1 MYGLNSARSGRP
13 GTESLNCW
21 EVIIT
26 IKPIETY
33 YNGYRFRSR
42 LEARW
47 AVFFDTGNV
56 KYEYEPEGFE
66 LESGLKWLPDFYLPD
81 FDCYVEVKPDTDDG
95 VNEILEKVKPFIQ
108 WGSKVKRV
116 LILSN
121 IPGEI
126 ENDGIWHFP
135 YLCWVDG
142 FVESGWFFFFAYGDY
157 NEKTYEYDNLR
168 LEGKR
173 SKGKSFCRYVPW
185 DYRSYKRQD
194 RISILPKSDSDAS
207 MYFSNDD
214 WEKAALIYETD
225 PEILRLVRK
234 YNRTRNK
241 LVFDAIRAARQARF
255 EYGEQYAGNVKL
267 HQTESKH
274 D

>member
-1 MYGLNSARSGRP
+1 MESGLNSARSSRP
-13 GTESLNCW
+13 GAESSNCW
-21 EVIIT
+21 EVNIT

-47 AVFFDTGNV
+47 AVFFDTGNI

-95 VNEILEKVKPFIQ
+95 VNEILTKVKPFIQ
-108 WGSKVKRV
+108 WGSKIKRV

-126 ENDGIWHFP
+126 EDDGIWHFP
-135 YLCWVDG
+135 YLCWYDG
-142 FVESGWFFFFAYGDY
+142 FVASEWFFFFAYGDY
-157 NEKTYEYDNLR
+157 NEKTHEYDNLY
-168 LEGKR
+168 LAGHGSE
-173 SKGKSFCRYVPW
+173 GKSFCRYVPW
-185 DYRSYKRQD
+185 DYKRTMSKD

-207 MYFSNDD
+207 MYFTVSD
-214 WEKAALIYETD
+214 WARATSINETNPEVLKLI
-225 PEILRLVRK
+225 RK
-234 YNRTRNK
+234 YNRTQNK
-241 LVFDAIRAARQARF
+241 LVLDAIRAARQARF
-255 EYGEQYAGNVKL
+255 EFGEQYA
-267 HQTESKH
+267 
-274 D
+274 